1 MWLQTFREE
10 MGLSLDQLGAAI
22 RKLGAQERPPLG
34 CSDELLHRLEVDRNF
49 RTVPAIANLI
59 ASACGATAEQRDRL
73 VLKHYRG
80 QWTPTG
86 EAKIKIRP
94 EVKAPTPDR
103 HLRYRPVVA
112 IDKSGNIAMR
122 YSSVTNAAAN
132 FGVNKETVSAR
143 CRGIIEGN
151 EFALLDF
158 TFRYA
163 DAWEAMSR
171 ERRRLDALRARL
183 TPTKPLPPETSYA
196 KDQRKSPGAGRPVV
210 VIDLQ
215 SREHRYSAMAY
226 AHLATGISDKV
237 IREWVRRDRMEWPY
251 CMNRYAI
258 IYAEIWDAMSAEE
271 RRAWLERE

>member
-86 EAKIKIRP
+86 EAKIRIGK
-94 EVKAPTPDR
+94 EEAPQTIPQPGFK
-103 HLRYRPVVA
+103 PVYA
-112 IDKSGNIAMR
+112 IDTSGNVVRR
-122 YSSVTNAAAN
+122 YESVTQAAEH
-132 FGVNKETVSAR
+132 FGVRRGTIYNR
-143 CRGIIEGN
+143 CRGNIEGD
-151 EFALLDF
+151 EFATLGF

-163 DAWEAMSR
+163 DTWEAMSR

-183 TPTKPLPPETSYA
+183 TPTRPLPPETSYA
-196 KDQRKSPGAGRPVV
+196 KDQRKSPGTGRPVV

-215 SREHRYSAMAY
+215 GREHRYSAMAY